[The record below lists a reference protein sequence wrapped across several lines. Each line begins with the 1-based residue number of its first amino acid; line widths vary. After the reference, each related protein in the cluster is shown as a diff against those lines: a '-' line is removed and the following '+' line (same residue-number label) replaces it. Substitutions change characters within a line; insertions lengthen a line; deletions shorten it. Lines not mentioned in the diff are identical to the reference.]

1 MNHEILR
8 QLEWDVEKRRGKWEE
23 RTKAKEKEKQCIHDQ
38 KGKKEET
45 EKEGQ
50 EGGKKEEKQ
59 RENTG
64 KRLHH
69 DKNGKFKEKRKLGNE
84 DIWVAQ
90 LPVP

>member
-64 KRLHH
+64 NRLHH

-84 DIWVAQ
+84 DIWVEE
-90 LPVP
+90 